1 VLPEHS
7 ISQYVPVSQSKYSET
22 DIESSMYDHNI
33 DSKMSKVSEEDTSDV
48 GYSSNEQS
56 KLLEDPFGYR
66 AAVTNTVDRPQ
77 SRSPFNSGNQ
87 QLYGSSYMTSQ
98 LQSLQQQPTSMNQP
112 SSNYHTHSSNF
123 PTHSS
128 GLQSNLISEVDQQ
141 LLIAQMM
148 A

>member
-1 VLPEHS
+1 
-7 ISQYVPVSQSKYSET
+7 
-22 DIESSMYDHNI
+22 
-33 DSKMSKVSEEDTSDV
+33 MSKVSEEDTSDV